1 MEHISVLADTTAV
14 LENIVIKHVLIFFL
28 SRSQLITFLS
38 MQCLSLIKT
47 LVKYLTFDLR
57 ILKDC
62 LKINIHQQS
71 RIFTRLFR

>member
-14 LENIVIKHVLIFFL
+14 LENNVIKHVLIFL

-62 LKINIHQQS
+62 LKINIQQQS
-71 RIFTRLFR
+71 RIFTQVFR

>member
-14 LENIVIKHVLIFFL
+14 LENNVIKHVLIFL

-62 LKINIHQQS
+62 LKINIQQQS
-71 RIFTRLFR
+71 RIFTQLFR

>member
-1 MEHISVLADTTAV
+1 MEHISVLADTIAV
-14 LENIVIKHVLIFFL
+14 LENIVIKHDSFFL

-71 RIFTRLFR
+71 KIFTRLFR